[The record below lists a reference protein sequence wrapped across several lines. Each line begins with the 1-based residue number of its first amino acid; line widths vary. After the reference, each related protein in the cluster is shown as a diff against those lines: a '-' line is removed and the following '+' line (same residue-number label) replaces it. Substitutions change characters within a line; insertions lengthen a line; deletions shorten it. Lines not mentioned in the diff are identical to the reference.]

1 MYLCLSFEN
10 YNVKLYNEV
19 TPLRLN
25 LIHKLMSLSELNHIL
40 YTLSL
45 FLIIIKVHFLEK
57 MMYLVY
63 IIDYNIHLLLSK

>member
-57 MMYLVY
+57 IMYLIY